1 MPYVLVLHGPNL
13 HALGSREPETY
24 GSTTLAEIDRRLTEL
39 AAQLGCAV
47 ECRQSNHEGVLIDAL
62 YAAAG
67 RADGVLFNPGGF
79 THTSVALRDAIQA
92 VRLPVVEVHLTN
104 PAAREPFRTT
114 SLISGV
120 AAAVVQGFGA
130 DGYLLGLRGLLGL
143 LPRSAAH
150 A

>member
-1 MPYVLVLHGPNL
+1 MPNVLVLHGPNL
-13 HALGSREPETY
+13 QALGSREPEVY
-24 GSTTLAEIDRRLTEL
+24 GHTTLAEIDRRLNEL

-47 ECRQSNHEGVLIDAL
+47 ECHQSNHEGVLIDAL

-67 RADGVLFNPGGF
+67 KVDGVLLNPGGL
-79 THTSVALRDAIQA
+79 THTSVALRDAIHA
-92 VRLPVVEVHLTN
+92 VRLPVVEVHLSN

-114 SLISGV
+114 SLVSGV

-130 DGYLLGLRGLLGL
+130 DSYLLGLRGLLGL